1 MVMSSMVDYQ
11 YVKRYRRVRKR
22 TNKDFS
28 YYTDSKQSAT
38 SENGSC
44 ALSVYIRLV
53 FNRPND
59 RLKNYIQRVY
69 AKS

>member
-1 MVMSSMVDYQ
+1 MVVSSVIDYQ
-11 YVKRYRRVRKR
+11 CVKHCRCVRKR
-22 TNKDFS
+22 TNENFN

-44 ALSVYIRLV
+44 ALLVYVRLV